1 MPGRLAQDIDAS
13 TLCAQF
19 QHTGYCDALKDVQTF
34 FSSSIMRSTALV
46 LVLVALSA
54 TYANAF
60 YLPGVAPKE
69 FKPDDTVV
77 LKYDKMDSTKTQL
90 PYSIYD
96 LPFCTPKDADK
107 KDKDGNP
114 DVVVVNAA
122 DNLGEVLAGDRME
135 TSPYELRFKQKS

>member
-1 MPGRLAQDIDAS
+1 
-13 TLCAQF
+13 
-19 QHTGYCDALKDVQTF
+19 
-34 FSSSIMRSTALV
+34 MRSTTLV
-46 LVLVALSA
+46 LVFVALSA

-135 TSPYELRFKQKS
+135 TSRMNYASSKIMTAKYCARKNTPKAVGQDEKVYR